1 MPPAQPTPG
10 RQRGAALLLGALLL
24 SVLLAD
30 VVARGRVYFERDIHL
45 QWQPQALSLARALAA
60 GQPPFWQADAGF
72 GLPLL
77 ANPNN
82 QLFYPST
89 WLLLPLPPELAYV
102 AFVALHLALAGLGA
116 ARLARAQGLG
126 RPGAATAGLLWMASG
141 VLLSLVSLWNHL
153 AAAAWLPWCAW
164 AGERLRGG
172 EGAGRRL
179 VVAGF
184 VLSAPIL
191 AGSPEMTLMGWALF
205 AAMLVVGP
213 AQAAGRARAWARLAV
228 VAFLALLVSAPQL
241 LPTVMWLQGTRRALA
256 GASEWGFWS
265 QHPLGLLQWLL
276 PLPLAD
282 LPLSADLREALFES
296 REPYLR
302 SLYAGLLALPLALVG
317 ASRHARRGL
326 WFVAGAVGLLLALG
340 SHLPVAAA
348 LAGLPP
354 FSMLRFPVKFLALPA
369 LAWSILAGA
378 GLDSWPAASPRGRA
392 AALTA
397 TAVLALGLAGLAG
410 ALALDPQ
417 AWGAWLLATPDP
429 ALLRGCV
436 WGLGGAAVL
445 ALAGIAL
452 AAGRRRAGVLGLA
465 ALAVADLGLQH
476 ARLHPSAPLDLFQF
490 RPALLSAL
498 RGTTLPR
505 LYVFD
510 YADVAGSSERRLG
523 RARAFRVRVPDLSR
537 DSRWYEALAL
547 RAYLYPPIGAA
558 FGLPGSFE
566 MDRLRLQ
573 PRALAALDERLA
585 AAEGTPDFGRLL
597 RLGGVTHVVALH
609 HDIPGTVPVA
619 TLPSLFAE
627 PIQLATL
634 EGALPFAWVVGQ
646 ARSLPDEQALD
657 LLGTAGFDPAREA
670 LLPSGPGMSAAPG
683 FAGEA
688 VLRARAAG
696 HLELDAR
703 ASGPGL
709 LVLPVTHDRGW
720 RARVDGQAAP
730 VLRANLAFCGVAL
743 PAGTHRVELDYGP
756 PGLGAGLALG
766 ACGLLLAAGLW
777 RGSRREPFPA
787 PGASAASVTS

>member
-1 MPPAQPTPG
+1 V
-10 RQRGAALLLGALLL
+10 ALLLGALLL
-24 SVLLAD
+24 AVLLAD

-89 WLLLPLPPELAYV
+89 WLLLPLPPEHAYAV
-102 AFVALHLALAGLGA
+102 FVALHLALAGLGA
-116 ARLARAQGLG
+116 GRLARAQGLG
-126 RPGAATAGLLWMASG
+126 RPGAATAGLAWMASG

-179 VVAGF
+179 VVAGL

-191 AGSPEMTLMGWALF
+191 AGSPEMALMGWALF
-205 AAMLVVGP
+205 AATLVAGP
-213 AQAAGRARAWARLAV
+213 VPAAGRARAGARLAV
-228 VAFLALLVSAPQL
+228 AACVALLVSAPQW
-241 LPTVMWLQGTRRALA
+241 LPTLIWLQGTRRALA
-256 GASEWGFWS
+256 AASEWGFWS
-265 QHPLGLLQWLL
+265 QHPAGLLQWLL
-276 PLPLAD
+276 PVPLGD
-282 LPLSADLREALFES
+282 LPLRAGLREALFES

-302 SLYAGLLALPLALVG
+302 SLYAGLAALPLVLVG
-317 ASRHARRGL
+317 SGRHPRRGL
-326 WFVAGAVGLLLALG
+326 WLAAGGLGLLLALG
-340 SHLPVAAA
+340 SHLPLAAT
-348 LAGLPP
+348 LAELPP

-369 LAWSILAGA
+369 LAWSLLAGA
-378 GLDSWPAASPRGRA
+378 GLDSWPAAGPRWRA
-392 AALTA
+392 AALSA
-397 TAVLALGLAGLAG
+397 TALLALLALGLSGLAAAIGLRPG
-410 ALALDPQ
+410 ASD
-417 AWGAWLLATPDP
+417 AWLLAPPDP
-429 ALLRGCV
+429 ALLRFCA
-436 WGLGGAAVL
+436 WGLGAAGAL
-445 ALAGIAL
+445 ALTGVAL
-452 AAGRRRAGVLGLA
+452 AAGRRGVGVLALA

-476 ARLHPSAPLDLFQF
+476 ARLHPGAPVELFRF
-490 RPALLSAL
+490 RPAILNALS
-498 RGTTLPR
+498 GTSLPR

-510 YADVAGSSERRLG
+510 YADVAGSAERHLG
-523 RARAFRVRVPDLSR
+523 RARAFRARVPDLSR

-573 PRALAALDERLA
+573 PRALAALNERLS

-609 HDIPGTVPVA
+609 RGIPGTLPA
-619 TLPSLFAE
+619 ASLPSLFAE
-627 PIQLATL
+627 PVLLAQV

-646 ARSLPDEQALD
+646 ARGLSDEQALR

-670 LLPSGPGMSAAPG
+670 LLAGSGPEMSAAPG
-683 FAGEA
+683 FEGGA
-688 VLRARAAG
+688 VLLARAAG

-703 ASGPGL
+703 ASATGL

-720 RARVDGQAAP
+720 QARVDGRPAR
-730 VLRANLAFCGVAL
+730 VLRVNVAFCAVPL
-743 PAGTHRVELDYGP
+743 PAGAHRVELDYRP
-756 PGLGAGLALG
+756 PGLAPGLALG
-766 ACGLLLAAGLW
+766 ACGLVLAAALW
-777 RGSRREPFPA
+777 RGSRREAVAAPGSSPA
-787 PGASAASVTS
+787 PVTS